1 MAAGA
6 GKNGTSSFSASA
18 FAWAVPGTGLA
29 LWAPQALGLGVPRF
43 WTQNRQEVPKCSKQ
57 LSRLPK
63 RSAEVVKGGFEK
75 LEHDI
80 FSQTCSFGVLDPS
93 SCRTDENEDAIFQK
107 S

>member
-6 GKNGTSSFSASA
+6 GKNGTPSFSASA
-18 FAWAVPGTGLA
+18 FAWAVPGTGIA
-29 LWAPQALGLGVPRF
+29 LWAPQALGRGVPPF
-43 WTQNRQEVPKCSKQ
+43 WTQKWQEVPKCLKL

-63 RSAEVVKGGFEK
+63 RSAQVVDGVFET

-80 FSQTCSFGVLDPS
+80 FSQTCSFTVFDLS
-93 SCRTDENEDAIFQK
+93 SCQNDKNKDALFQK